1 MNSPHIV
8 RKITNPAAP
17 PPEAGI
23 HWINTVTGAEY
34 FSVGTSSIQDWIL
47 RRNDEYM
54 QSLISAE
61 ESARLSA
68 DTSLQSQIDNLVS
81 NIDPNALD
89 SLAEIVSA
97 FQSADFNVG
106 SSLVA
111 EISARE
117 SADQSLESAIYSET
131 LARQA
136 ADAELLSDV
145 SSEISARISG
155 DESAAQAI
163 AQIQANISAL
173 QSVVFTKLKIMVD
186 SASKLL
192 YIDVPHVV
200 VPNSITISIGR
211 VMAHQGDDFE
221 ISYLEDNQTT
231 RITWIGPFVSGGEE
245 QMEIGDNVYLTF
257 AHS

>member
-54 QSLISAE
+54 QSIISAE

-68 DTSLQSQIDNLVS
+68 DNSLQAQIDNLVS
-81 NIDPNALD
+81 NIDPAALD
-89 SLAEIVSA
+89 SLTEIVSA

-117 SADQSLESAIYSET
+117 SADQSLTSALSSEI
-131 LARQA
+131 LARETEN
-136 ADAELLSDV
+136 AELLSDL

-155 DESAAQAI
+155 DASTSQVI
-163 AQIQANISAL
+163 AQMQANISAL
-173 QSVVFTKLKIMVD
+173 QSVVFTKLKIIVD
-186 SASKLL
+186 AASKLS
-192 YIDVPHVV
+192 YIDIPHTV
-200 VPNSITISIGR
+200 VPNSITISVGR
-211 VMAHQGDDFE
+211 VMAHQGDDFD

-231 RITWIGPFVSGGEE
+231 RVTWIGPFASGGEE

>member
-61 ESARLSA
+61 ESTRLSA
-68 DTSLQSQIDNLVS
+68 DASLQSQIDNLVS
-81 NIDPNALD
+81 NIDPSALD

-117 SADQSLESAIYSET
+117 SADQSLTSALSSEI
-131 LARQA
+131 LARETES
-136 ADAELLSDV
+136 AELLSDL

-155 DESAAQAI
+155 DESTSQVI
-163 AQIQANISAL
+163 AQMQANISAL
-173 QSVVFTKLKIMVD
+173 QSVVFTKLKIIVD
-186 SASKLL
+186 AASKLS
-192 YIDVPHVV
+192 YIDIPHTV
-200 VPNSITISIGR
+200 VPNSITVSVGR
-211 VMAHQGDDFE
+211 VMAHQHDDFE
-221 ISYLEDNQTT
+221 LSYLNDNQTT
-231 RITWIGPFVSGGEE
+231 RITWIGPFASGGEE
-245 QMEIGDNVYLTF
+245 EMEIGDNVYLTF

>member
-54 QSLISAE
+54 QSIISAE

-68 DTSLQSQIDNLVS
+68 DNSLQAQIDNLVS
-81 NIDPNALD
+81 NLDPSALD
-89 SLAEIVSA
+89 SLTEIVSA
-97 FQSADFNVG
+97 FQSADLNVG

-111 EISARE
+111 EISARQ
-117 SADQSLESAIYSET
+117 SADESLSSALSSEIV
-131 LARQA
+131 ARET
-136 ADAELLSDV
+136 ADVELLSDL

-155 DESAAQAI
+155 DESTSQVI
-163 AQIQANISAL
+163 AQMQANISSL
-173 QSVVFTKLKIMVD
+173 QSVVFTKLKVIVD
-186 SASKLL
+186 VTSKLS
-192 YIDVPHVV
+192 YIDIPHVV
-200 VPNSITISIGR
+200 VPNSMTISVGR
-211 VMAHQGDDFE
+211 VMAHQHDDFD
-221 ISYLEDNQTT
+221 ISYLGDNQTT
-231 RITWIGPFVSGGEE
+231 RITWVGPFASGGEE
-245 QMEIGDNVYLTF
+245 QMELGDNVYLTF

>member
-54 QSLISAE
+54 QSIISAE

-68 DTSLQSQIDNLVS
+68 DNSLQAQIDNLVS
-81 NIDPNALD
+81 NLDPSALD
-89 SLAEIVSA
+89 SLTEIVSA
-97 FQSADFNVG
+97 FQSADLNVG

-111 EISARE
+111 EISARQ
-117 SADQSLESAIYSET
+117 SADESLSSALSSEIV
-131 LARQA
+131 ARET
-136 ADAELLSDV
+136 ADVELLSDL

-155 DESAAQAI
+155 DESTSQVI
-163 AQIQANISAL
+163 AQMQANISSL
-173 QSVVFTKLKIMVD
+173 QSVVFTKLKL
-186 SASKLL
+186 S
-192 YIDVPHVV
+192 YIDIPHVV
-200 VPNSITISIGR
+200 VPNSMTISVGR
-211 VMAHQGDDFE
+211 VMAHQHDDFD
-221 ISYLEDNQTT
+221 ISYLGDNQTT
-231 RITWIGPFVSGGEE
+231 RITWVGPFAVGGEE
-245 QMEIGDNVYLTF
+245 QMELGDNVYLTF